1 MEGVGGRGREGR
13 HGGRKEEVKGDG
25 GRRQEMEVVSGRW
38 REEGDGDGRRRWR
51 EMEGGGEGKLIG
63 RCREGKKGR

>member
-25 GRRQEMEVVSGRW
+25 RRRQEMEVVSGRW
-38 REEGDGDGRRRWR
+38 REEGDGDGRRRW
-51 EMEGGGEGKLIG
+51 EMKGGGGKWKEVERG
-63 RCREGKKGR
+63 N